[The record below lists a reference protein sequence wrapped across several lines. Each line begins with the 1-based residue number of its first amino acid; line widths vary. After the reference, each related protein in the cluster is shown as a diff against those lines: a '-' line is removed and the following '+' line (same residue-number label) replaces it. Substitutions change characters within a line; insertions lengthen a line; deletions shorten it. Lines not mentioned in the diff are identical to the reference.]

1 MGPFDKQSSLVQAV
15 APGMQLSRGL
25 GAQGL
30 EPQGSWGS

>member
-1 MGPFDKQSSLVQAV
+1 MERPDRQSPLIQAV
-15 APGMQLSRGL
+15 ALGMQLSRGL